1 MFALQTSCPKIETKN
16 NVNTCEENNT
26 NINNNSINLSPN
38 NTLCF
43 EHTWSVL
50 IARRKLSPTE
60 SVILNVSKPF
70 CISHNAIQFQWC
82 LKILE
87 EVDFC
92 ADNSD
97 YGSYES
103 NTIDGFS
110 DKKVNVFLYYKSGPK
125 KNIKLVSANICIKK
139 PNNEKIFPKFHIK
152 ETEYIIGSGWTADM
166 KIFQRDFSEYI
177 NANVGNYV
185 HISVQMEIS
194 SEYFI
199 YQGYLPKLS
208 YDDKELENICT
219 KVVENVYDQSLLPS
233 TEDSPVSYLTIDALA
248 IHKELFKK
256 GCIEFENVW
265 KNLYADKNIDVNL
278 INSAMAHTY
287 FKLKILPHLSY
298 FEDYGEFLDNCKY
311 VRFIPFLKEFER
323 YACDSLLNTTND
335 LDLITRLLVISE
347 RFEMPVLKMV
357 SLGMY
362 IDVISQ
368 TKKTLKESQD
378 NSDSLLEIKDDLKQI
393 ANQIHCLSDNEESS
407 GEEDNSQLIAER
419 VMQQITKLSLSVQK
433 VSMSPKIISNSSTP
447 SSSPIPLAFAYPQTR
462 RNSLK
467 NSRDKR
473 GSTSSILSCPGAPF
487 RSILNSSSSDSTSP
501 TDLSGGS
508 SYIAMYNP
516 GFRRRS
522 VTFNAVKNK
531 TIVSSENNIYREK
544 LENKKNNLFKFGK
557 LTEIESTAS
566 LS

>member
-1 MFALQTSCPKIETKN
+1 MFALQTFCPKIATEN
-16 NVNTCEENNT
+16 NINIYEEKNT
-26 NINNNSINLSPN
+26 NINNNSINLSQN

-70 CISHNAIQFQWC
+70 CISYNAIQFQWC

-92 ADNSD
+92 AENSD

-103 NTIDGFS
+103 NAIDGFS

-125 KNIKLVSANICIKK
+125 KNIKLVSANICVKK
-139 PNNEKIFPKFHIK
+139 SNGEKLFPKFHIK

-177 NANVGNYV
+177 SANVGNYV
-185 HISVQMEIS
+185 HLSVQMEIS
-194 SEYFI
+194 SDYFI

-233 TEDSPVSYLTIDALA
+233 TEDSPISYLTIDALA

-256 GCIEFENVW
+256 GCIEFEKIW
-265 KNLYADKNIDVNL
+265 KKLYIDREFDDNLV
-278 INSAMAHTY
+278 NSAMAHTY

-368 TKKTLKESQD
+368 TRKTFKELQD
-378 NSDSLLEIKDDLKQI
+378 SSDNLLEIKDDLKQI

-433 VSMSPKIISNSSTP
+433 VSMSPKMKSNPSTP
-447 SSSPIPLAFAYPQTR
+447 SSSPIPLAFAYPQSR

-473 GSTSSILSCPGAPF
+473 GSTTSILSCPAVPL
-487 RSILNSSSSDSTSP
+487 RSILNSSSSDSTSS
-501 TDLSGGS
+501 TDLSKGS
-508 SYIAMYNP
+508 SYTPMYNQD
-516 GFRRRS
+516 FRRRS
-522 VTFNAVKNK
+522 ITFNTIKNK
-531 TIVSSENNIYREK
+531 NVKPSENNISKEK
-544 LENKKNNLFKFGK
+544 IEHKKNDLFKFGK
-557 LTEIESTAS
+557 LTEIESTTS